1 MELWMLWIIIIFC
14 LTLLE
19 ITTVGLVSIWFIAS
33 ALASLILSFFV
44 ESFYIQ
50 FAVFVVLGIILLF
63 TTRPLLAKFIIPKN
77 SSTNLDRVIGMTG
90 IVTEEITKNTVGEV
104 KVDGKKW
111 SAISNKKIEV
121 GQEVIIKEIEG
132 VKLIVEKEGN

>member
-1 MELWMLWIIIIFC
+1 MELWMLWIIIILV
-14 LTLLE
+14 LTVLE
-19 ITTVGLVSIWFIAS
+19 ISTVGLVSIWFIAS
-33 ALASLILSFFV
+33 ALVSLILSFFI

-50 FAVFVVLGIILLF
+50 FAVFVILGLILLI
-63 TTRPLLAKFIIPKN
+63 TTRPLLAKFIKTKN

-90 IVTEEITKNTVGEV
+90 IVTEEISKNTVGEV

-111 SAISNKKIEV
+111 SAISNKKIAV
-121 GQEVIIKEIEG
+121 GQEVIIKDIEG